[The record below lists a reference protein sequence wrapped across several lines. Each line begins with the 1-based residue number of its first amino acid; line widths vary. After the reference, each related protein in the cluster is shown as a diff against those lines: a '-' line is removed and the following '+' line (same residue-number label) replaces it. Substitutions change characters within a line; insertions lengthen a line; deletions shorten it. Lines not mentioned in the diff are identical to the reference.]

1 MTVILDASV
10 AVKWFLV
17 DAAGEDPVD
26 QAMNILRQVA
36 SGEKRLLQP
45 PHFVAEVAAV
55 LARLK
60 PRQALDDVL
69 DLLDIEFETAD
80 DPGIYARALE
90 LAIRHQHH
98 VFDTLY
104 HAVALETPGAEF
116 ITADGRYYEKARSE
130 GRIRLLE
137 TLAD

>member
-1 MTVILDASV
+1 MTVVLDASV
-10 AVKWFLV
+10 ALKWFLA
-17 DAAGEDPVD
+17 DAAGEDHVA
-26 QAMNILRQVA
+26 QALGLLGEVA
-36 SGEKRLLQP
+36 SGEVKLLQP

-116 ITADGRYYEKARSE
+116 ITADGRYFEKARSE
-130 GRIRLLE
+130 GRMRLLA
-137 TLAD
+137 TA

>member
-1 MTVILDASV
+1 MTLVLDASV
-10 AVKWFLV
+10 ALKWFLL
-17 DAAGEDPVD
+17 DTAGEDHVA
-26 QAMNILRQVA
+26 QALGLLRRTA
-36 SGEKRLLQP
+36 SGDVHLLQP

-60 PRQALDDVL
+60 PQQALDDVL

-80 DPGIYARALE
+80 GPGIYARALE
-90 LAIRHQHH
+90 LSVRHQQH

-116 ITADGRYYEKARSE
+116 ITADGRYFDKASSE

-137 TLAD
+137 TVEQ

>member
-1 MTVILDASV
+1 MTVVLDASV
-10 AVKWFLV
+10 ALKWFLA
-17 DAAGEDPVD
+17 DAAGEDHAA
-26 QAMNILRQVA
+26 QALGLLGEVA
-36 SGEKRLLQP
+36 SGEVKLLQP

-60 PRQALDDVL
+60 PQQALDDML
-69 DLLDIEFETAD
+69 DLLDIEFETVD
-80 DPGIYARALE
+80 HPGIYTRALE

-116 ITADGRYYEKARSE
+116 ITADGRYFKKARSE
-130 GRIRLLE
+130 GRIRLLA
-137 TLAD
+137 TV

>member
-1 MTVILDASV
+1 MTVVLDASV
-10 AVKWFLV
+10 AVKWFLA

-90 LAIRHQHH
+90 LAVRHQHH

-116 ITADGRYYEKARSE
+116 ITADGRYHEKARSE

-137 TLAD
+137 TPAD